1 MVEPKP
7 TSKNPIKAQIARDEE
22 IAQKLF
28 EEEQAQFEREQMI
41 AKEKAAEQEA
51 KDAALIDQM
60 EDVQARMDADALLA
74 TRLQEEEIEQFSIDE
89 QAKFL
94 VETIVA
100 RKKFFVAQRAAEI
113 RNRPPTRTQLRNQMI
128 TYLKHMGKYTHN
140 QLKNKSFEEIQKL
153 YKKAHQW
160 IDDFVPMDS
169 EEGGKKRQ
177 RTNSVDENVKRQK
190 IGEASNVDDDDT
202 LWKFQRYMHD
212 PLVWRLYDACGVHYV
227 SSVRGHDIFM
237 LVEIDY
243 PLSKGVLML
252 ILVNKLLVEQPSEMA
267 NELLRKIFIQAKR
280 PRHFKKLSKICQE
293 GINRIEYRRIGFRVH
308 GISRCQAIT
317 DQIAGTLPSD
327 MVKNPKL
334 GTHQVLSACSY
345 PIMNPQCS
353 TQIHSS
359 INAITI
365 HPKQQIDTHDRTKEN
380 EEEERGN
387 SENHPDSPTP
397 PDPSISFV
405 TEKVLKFNSL
415 FESLRLVPPS
425 PNAELVCTKE
435 ENGDVMFI
443 EIIPKDD
450 NSHREGPEAGVQEVE
465 YFDMFPTRS
474 ELAKLDPREN
484 INGGISNFTGRIKG
498 MHVFVGNF
506 TYVVD
511 FMIVEDISSIIDP
524 RLSQVV
530 LGRPFIEISN
540 MTHDLPEGVVRFTN
554 ENDEVAYKMPHKIE
568 QYNSLSNLEKEHTKS
583 VYLRNEEDKRR
594 GVDYVI
600 SKILGFYKECLEL
613 GPEYVNGLDDEGEV
627 M

>member
-1 MVEPKP
+1 
-7 TSKNPIKAQIARDEE
+7 
-22 IAQKLF
+22 
-28 EEEQAQFEREQMI
+28 
-41 AKEKAAEQEA
+41 
-51 KDAALIDQM
+51 M

-74 TRLQEEEIEQFSIDE
+74 ARLQEEEREQFSIDE

-100 RKKFFVAQRAAEI
+100 RKKFFTAQRAVEI
-113 RNRPPTRTQLRNQMI
+113 RNRPPTRTHLRNQMI

-153 YKKAHQW
+153 YKKAQQW
-160 IDDFVPMDS
+160 IDDFVPIDS

-177 RTNSVDENVKRQK
+177 RADSDDENIKRQK
-190 IGEASNVDDDDT
+190 IREASDVDDDDT
-202 LWKFQRYMHD
+202 LWKFQRN
-212 PLVWRLYDACGVHYV
+212 RLSIVKG
-227 SSVRGHDIFM
+227 SSDVD
-237 LVEIDY
+237 VD
-243 PLSKGVLML
+243 
-252 ILVNKLLVEQPSEMA
+252 EQ
-267 NELLRKIFIQAKR
+267 
-280 PRHFKKLSKICQE
+280 
-293 GINRIEYRRIGFRVH
+293 V
-308 GISRCQAIT
+308 AIT

-387 SENHPDSPTP
+387 SENHHDSPTP

-474 ELAKLDPREN
+474 ELAYIKYLMCGPIPLIFLRN
-484 INGGISNFTGRIKG
+484 PIN
-498 MHVFVGNF
+498 M
-506 TYVVD
+506 
-511 FMIVEDISSIIDP
+511 
-524 RLSQVV
+524 
-530 LGRPFIEISN
+530 
-540 MTHDLPEGVVRFTN
+540 EGC
-554 ENDEVAYKMPHKIE
+554 
-568 QYNSLSNLEKEHTKS
+568 QSNLKIPCNIGHVHVKNPT
-583 VYLRNEEDKRR
+583 LTLTPLL
-594 GVDYVI
+594 I
-600 SKILGFYKECLEL
+600 S
-613 GPEYVNGLDDEGEV
+613 
-627 M
+627 